1 MDECKPPSRGQR
13 AIRLRNATV
22 LVPENSVQ
30 ALHDLA
36 RIFRAR
42 ERERT
47 LDPPFGWRR
56 ISPSAELMVDPEP
69 VPGVRS
75 EIHTQQMLRVI
86 IGLSPVLRKR
96 DPVASGRA
104 NGRAEARLRAEAA
117 LRAYAKDDVPTDYGK
132 SFIG

>member
-56 ISPSAELMVDPEP
+56 ISPSAELMVDPRTGARCAIRDTHTTNVARYHWTVTCVKETG
-69 VPGVRS
+69 PGG
-75 EIHTQQMLRVI
+75 I
-86 IGLSPVLRKR
+86 
-96 DPVASGRA
+96 RA
-104 NGRAEARLRAEAA
+104 CE
-117 LRAYAKDDVPTDYGK
+117 
-132 SFIG
+132 